1 MLLHYSFS
9 LNHVWFLQQQW
20 MDSLLAV
27 FILNVTKVEACVPN
41 GSSCQPPPSLKKK
54 KRNQSHSSSFFNPEV
69 FFSNVK
75 QRTKSIN
82 HNISFHFQTVVN
94 VKAAAKALTCCV
106 SI

>member
-1 MLLHYSFS
+1 MALHVNLL
-9 LNHVWFLQQQW
+9 
-20 MDSLLAV
+20 LL
-27 FILNVTKVEACVPN
+27 
-41 GSSCQPPPSLKKK
+41 LKKK
-54 KRNQSHSSSFFNPEV
+54 KKISRTLHHSLTLKF